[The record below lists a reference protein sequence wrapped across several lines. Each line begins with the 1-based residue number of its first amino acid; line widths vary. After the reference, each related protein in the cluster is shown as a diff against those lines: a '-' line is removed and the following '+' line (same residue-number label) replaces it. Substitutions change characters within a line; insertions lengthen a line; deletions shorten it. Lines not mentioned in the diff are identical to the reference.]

1 MQAKK
6 TKSSSKT
13 GTQAAAATTK
23 TAGNPNAA
31 QRGAGSASQK
41 NTKESF

>member
-31 QRGAGSASQK
+31 
-41 NTKESF
+41 